1 MRVALGL
8 AAVPIFLACS
18 PPETAPEPARQ
29 AVREVAPDE
38 LALGERLSRQCLA
51 CHALEQARNT
61 PAAPTLYRILGRPV
75 AAEAGYNYSPALRR
89 LATRHPNWSSD
100 VLDQFL
106 TDPAALAPGNE
117 MGFAGIADPVQR
129 RALIAWLAQ

>member
-1 MRVALGL
+1 VKIALGL
-8 AAVPIFLACS
+8 SAVPIFLACS
-18 PPETAPEPARQ
+18 PTEPAPEPVRQEARE
-29 AVREVAPDE
+29 ADE

-51 CHALEQARNT
+51 CHGLEPGRNT
-61 PAAPTLYRILGRPV
+61 PAAPTLYRIVDRPV
-75 AAEAGYNYSPALRR
+75 AAEPGYNYSPALRR
-89 LATRHPNWSSD
+89 LATQHPTWSFE

-117 MGFAGIADPVQR
+117 MGFAGLADPAER